1 MSILGRLLGTEKA
14 IDNLLDK
21 DEGLLVRA
29 GGWIDGLSHTDQ
41 EKAEDV
47 QKTRDWGIRQ
57 LEAIEP
63 FKVVQRI
70 LAFAA
75 ASFWII
81 VGINV
86 LVAMWVEAAYPEFKI
101 ADDMKA
107 FAMSDYVFWPV
118 VTVFALYFGGGVINS
133 LRGGKP

>member
-1 MSILGRLLGTEKA
+1 MGVLGKLFGTDKA

-21 DEGLLVRA
+21 DQGLLVRA
-29 GGWIDGLSHTDQ
+29 GGWVDGLSHTDQ

-57 LEAIEP
+57 LEALEP
-63 FKVVQRI
+63 FKIVQRI

-75 ASFWII
+75 ALFWII

-86 LVAMWVEAAYPEFKI
+86 LVALWVDANTDIVI
-101 ADDMKA
+101 ADKMMA
-107 FAMSDYVFWPV
+107 FAFSDYVFWPV
-118 VTVFALYFGGGVINS
+118 VTVFGLYFGGGVINS
-133 LRGGKP
+133 LKGKQ

>member
-1 MSILGRLLGTEKA
+1 MGILGRLLGTDKA

-21 DEGLLVRA
+21 DQGLLVRA
-29 GGWIDGLSHTDQ
+29 GSWVDGLSHTDQ

-63 FKVVQRI
+63 FKVTQRL

-75 ASFWII
+75 AVFWIV
-81 VGINV
+81 VGVNV
-86 LVAMWVEAAYPEFKI
+86 LVALWVDANTELVI
-101 ADDMKA
+101 ADKMMA
-107 FAMSDYVFWPV
+107 FAFSDYVFWPV
-118 VTVFALYFGGGVINS
+118 VTVFGLYFGGGVIS
-133 LRGGKP
+133 TLRGSK